1 MMMKKTIGALISIV
15 VVTISP
21 GKVSAQ
27 ADADIAVSLNHIAVY
42 VSNLEKSTAFYET
55 ILNLKQIPEPFHDG
69 KHTWFTIGSAGHIH
83 LVMGEPKE
91 YVRDRNDHLCFSVKS
106 VEAFISNLENHKV
119 EYTNW
124 PGTSKEITIR
134 KDGVKQIYF
143 KDPDGHFIEI
153 NNDTSV
159 VSK

>member
-1 MMMKKTIGALISIV
+1 MKKSIV
-15 VVTISP
+15 ILLLFVALSVD
-21 GKVSAQ
+21 KANAQ
-27 ADADIAVSLNHIAVY
+27 TNSDIAVSLNHIAVY

-91 YVRDRNDHLCFSVKS
+91 YARDRNDHLCFSVKS
-106 VEAFISNLENHKV
+106 VEAFITNLNNHKI

-124 PGTSKEITIR
+124 PGTAKEITIR

-143 KDPDGHFIEI
+143 KDPDGHLIEI
-153 NNDTSV
+153 NDDTSV
-159 VSK
+159 VK

>member
-1 MMMKKTIGALISIV
+1 MKKSIGILLLVGALSFDRLN
-15 VVTISP
+15 
-21 GKVSAQ
+21 AQ
-27 ADADIAVSLNHIAVY
+27 TNSDIAVSLNHIALY

-91 YVRDRNDHLCFSVKS
+91 YARDRNDHLCFSVKS
-106 VEAFISNLENHKV
+106 VEAFITNLNNHKI

-143 KDPDGHFIEI
+143 KDPDGHLIEI
-153 NNDTSV
+153 NDDTSV
-159 VSK
+159 VR

>member
-1 MMMKKTIGALISIV
+1 MKKRIGVLLLTAVALTYS
-15 VVTISP
+15 
-21 GKVSAQ
+21 K
-27 ADADIAVSLNHIAVY
+27 ADAQSNPDIAVSLNHIAVY

-83 LVMGEPKE
+83 LVMGEPKQYE
-91 YVRDRNDHLCFSVKS
+91 RDRNDHLCFSVKS
-106 VEAFISNLENHKV
+106 VEAFITNLNNHKI

-124 PGTSKEITIR
+124 PGTAKEITVR

-143 KDPDGHFIEI
+143 KDPDGHLIEI

-159 VSK
+159 R